1 MKCYLCGKVVPDEK
15 IPIVDWDHPYC
26 AACIE
31 KVSNRRAR
39 EILALENGK
48 SAAGKEQIVG
58 AQAPVYPKCVRCG
71 GDVKVCCR
79 VVIHAPP
86 RYIHGVDFCSACA
99 DETVRFVS
107 RKKKE

>member
-1 MKCYLCGKVVPDEK
+1 MPNPDDPPAPENEGPTREYPRVVSREPVVGDQ
-15 IPIVDWDHPYC
+15 PI
-26 AACIE
+26 E
-31 KVSNRRAR
+31 
-39 EILALENGK
+39 
-48 SAAGKEQIVG
+48 
-58 AQAPVYPKCVRCG
+58 YPRCVRCG